1 MNKEFMSEALE
12 LAKCSGDD
20 IPVGCVI
27 VKDGEIISFGVNE
40 REKNKKISSH
50 AEIVAIE
57 KAEQK
62 LGSWHL
68 DECEMYVT
76 LEPCPMCACAIVQA
90 RIKTLFFGAY
100 DTNYGAFGSKI
111 NMAEIMNS
119 KSPKVFGGIMEK
131 ECREII
137 TKFFESVRKND

>member
-1 MNKEFMSEALE
+1 MNKEFMFEALE
-12 LAKCSGDD
+12 LAKTSGDD

-27 VKDGEIISFGVNE
+27 VKDDKIISFGVNE
-40 REKNKKISSH
+40 REENNKISSH
-50 AEIVAIE
+50 AEIVAME

-62 LGSWHL
+62 LGTWKL
-68 DECEMYVT
+68 DGCEMYVT

-90 RIKTLFFGAY
+90 RIKKVFFGAY

-111 NMAEIMNS
+111 NMVDIMNA
-119 KSPKVFGGIMEK
+119 KTPKVYGGLMEL

-137 TKFFESVRKND
+137 TKYFDEMRKNA